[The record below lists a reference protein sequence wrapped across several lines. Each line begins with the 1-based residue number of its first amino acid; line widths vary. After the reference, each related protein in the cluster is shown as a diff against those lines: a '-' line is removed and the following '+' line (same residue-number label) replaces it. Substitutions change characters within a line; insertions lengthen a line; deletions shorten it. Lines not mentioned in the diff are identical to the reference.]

1 MAKRLAVLGAVLAVM
16 ALAISMM
23 LPAGAQDNDDE
34 RRTIRVASVTT
45 EQEFVDV
52 GARDF
57 SLGDEFVFSSNLFRQ
72 GERVGRTGV
81 VCTVTSVRR
90 EEAECVAT
98 ARFGNGQIT
107 AQGLV
112 RGDPER
118 LVLPITGGSG
128 AYLGAEGAAHSR
140 QVTERREIITFR
152 LED

>member
-1 MAKRLAVLGAVLAVM
+1 MAKRLAVLGAVAVVM

-23 LPAGAQDNDDE
+23 LPAGAQDDE

-45 EQEFVDV
+45 EEEFVDV
-52 GARDF
+52 GAPDF
-57 SLGDEFVFSSNLFRQ
+57 SLGDEFVFSSNLFRE
-72 GERVGRTGV
+72 GNRVGRTGV
-81 VCTVTSVRR
+81 VCTITSVTR

-112 RGDPER
+112 RGDPEQI
-118 LVLPITGGSG
+118 VLPVTGGSG
-128 AYLGAEGAAHSR
+128 AYLGAEGAAHTR
-140 QVTERREIITFR
+140 QVTPRREIITFR